1 MQDRDLTTAGVVLIG
16 SSIIVAGTIIGEMLR
31 GVRIALAL
39 FLLLITA
46 VPVVFSV
53 ILTVF
58 SIPGKLPSS
67 ENGFLCR
74 TIL

>member
-1 MQDRDLTTAGVVLIG
+1 MRDRDLTTAGVVLIG

-31 GVRIALAL
+31 GVRIALAS

-46 VPVVFSV
+46 VLVVFSV

-58 SIPGKLPSS
+58 SIPGNLPCS
-67 ENGFLCR
+67 ENGLLCG

>member
-31 GVRIALAL
+31 GVRIALAS

-46 VPVVFSV
+46 VLVVFSV

-58 SIPGKLPSS
+58 SIPGNLLCS
-67 ENGFLCR
+67 ENGLLCR